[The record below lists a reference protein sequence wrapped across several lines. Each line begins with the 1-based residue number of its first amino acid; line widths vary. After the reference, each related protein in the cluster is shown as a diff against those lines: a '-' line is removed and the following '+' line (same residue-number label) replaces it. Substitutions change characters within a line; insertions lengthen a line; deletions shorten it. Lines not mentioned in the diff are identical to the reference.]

1 MVFKSLVKPLTI
13 KLPFKKLLGEGKVTE
28 KEKLIFKMLEAIGED
43 PKREGLKE
51 TPTRVISSWLE
62 LYSGYS
68 QDPKEILCKT
78 FKRTHYQEMVICR
91 DISFYSTCE
100 HHMLPFFGKAHVGYI
115 PNKKIVGLS
124 KLPRLVS
131 CFSRRLQIQESLTE
145 QIAQAIETY
154 LEPEGV
160 GVWMKAQHLCVL
172 SRGVRDHSS
181 KMITT
186 SLKGSFLEDHKVR
199 QEFLSSLKL

>member
-1 MVFKSLVKPLTI
+1 MDKFIWLKLRANGSMGNRSKSTSVI
-13 KLPFKKLLGEGKVTE
+13 WG
-28 KEKLIFKMLEAIGED
+28 
-43 PKREGLKE
+43 REVNNRK
-51 TPTRVISSWLE
+51 VISL
-62 LYSGYS
+62 
-68 QDPKEILCKT
+68 
-78 FKRTHYQEMVICR
+78 
-91 DISFYSTCE
+91 
-100 HHMLPFFGKAHVGYI
+100 
-115 PNKKIVGLS
+115 NS